1 MIHKNLED
9 LGADLRARLRPVY
22 LLLGPEE
29 LLCREALEMLREKAL
44 TPGSADF
51 DLSEFEGGAATA
63 SEILDAANTFPMMSA
78 RRLVVVRDAGRIR
91 EADQEALLAGIG
103 TLSPKT
109 VLVLLAGELDHRR
122 KFYRTL
128 HERHC
133 VCEFQS
139 LKGAALERWAAARLR
154 GAGYALSP
162 GGLKRV
168 TEMAGSDLQALGAEL
183 DKLMLYAGGAKTIP
197 AEAID
202 GLVRSSRQNG
212 IFELIDAVGARDRN
226 RALVLLAGLLGTGE
240 HPLVVVTML
249 ARHCRQILIARE
261 CVAAR
266 VPPREIAAAAGVPP
280 FVLDKFLGQAGRAE
294 TAVIEE
300 MILRLAAI
308 DKQLKSSAL
317 DGRVLLE
324 GLICALV

>member
-1 MIHKNLED
+1 MIIKNLEA
-9 LGADLRARLRPVY
+9 LEADLRARLRPVY
-22 LLLGPEE
+22 LLMGPEE
-29 LLCREALEMLREKAL
+29 LLCREAFEMLREKVL

-78 RRLVVVRDAGRIR
+78 RRLVVVHKAGKIR
-91 EADQEALLAGIG
+91 EEDQEALLAGIE

-109 VLVLLAGELDHRR
+109 VLVLWAGELDRRR
-122 KFYRTL
+122 KFYRTFQQ
-128 HERHC
+128 RHC
-133 VCEFQS
+133 VCEFQG
-139 LKGAALERWAAARLR
+139 LKEAALERWAAARLR
-154 GAGYALSP
+154 AAGYKLSP
-162 GGLKRV
+162 EGLKRV
-168 TEMAGSDLQALGAEL
+168 TEMVGSDLQTLAAEL

-202 GLVRSSRQNG
+202 GLVRSSRQYT
-212 IFELIDAVGARDRN
+212 IFELTDAVAARDRN
-226 RALVLLAGLLGTGE
+226 RALVLLASLLGMGE

-261 CVAAR
+261 CLAQR
-266 VPPREIAAAAGVPP
+266 VPRREIAAEAGVPF
-280 FVLDKFLGQAGRAE
+280 FVLDKFLGQAQRAE
-294 TAVIEE
+294 RAVIDD

-317 DGRVLLE
+317 DGRMLLE